1 MKIGSRYDVVIAGG
15 GLAGLCL
22 AIQLERTRPRISVLV
37 VEKSTYPQPEA
48 AHKVGESSVEVASH
62 YFQKTLG
69 LGDLLDEELLKFGL
83 RFFMSDGENQD
94 ITTRLECGPSHYLHV
109 PSFQIDR
116 GHFENQLAK
125 RVLQSKIDFTD
136 GSRVTGVDLAS
147 GNGDHRVQ
155 LEREAKQIHVDCRW
169 IVDASGR
176 AALLKKKLG
185 LNRAN
190 RHRVNAAWFRV
201 DAPIDLDDWSEDPEW
216 RGRLQVPRRLS
227 TNHLMGLGYW
237 VWLIPLVGDRTSVG
251 IVADDH
257 LHPFAELSNFTS
269 ALAWL
274 DRHEPQCAGIVR
286 EHLDRRMDFRAIK
299 NYSHDV
305 KQTFSSDRWGI
316 TGDAGMFSDPLY
328 SPGSDFIGIANGFL
342 SDLIAR
348 DLRGEPI
355 GELAEIYDR
364 AYRSL
369 GRTFLV
375 TYHRQYPLMGNPRLM
390 TIKIVWDFVM
400 YWGSVA
406 LIFCRNRLHDRNFM
420 DRSRSLLQSFA
431 AANVRMQVFFR
442 EWGAV
447 SAEDPPAPS
456 RIFVDYA
463 EIPFLAEM
471 NRELQGE
478 GDDESVL
485 ELLERNLRMA
495 RELQLEIV
503 AEAARNNP
511 KLLRGIAT
519 PTTNHLSEVFACLY
533 SERDTKTARSPRGDD
548 WVRTRP
554 RPSAPK

>member
-1 MKIGSRYDVVIAGG
+1 MKIDSRYDVVIAGG

-22 AIQLERTRPRISVLV
+22 AVQLERTQPRLRILV
-37 VEKSTYPQPEA
+37 VERSVYPQPEA

-69 LGDLLDEELLKFGL
+69 LGDLLAKELPKFGL

-116 GHFENQLAK
+116 GHFENQLAERILK
-125 RVLQSKIDFTD
+125 SNI
-136 GSRVTGVDLAS
+136 DLADGYRVGSVDFAS
-147 GNGDHRVQ
+147 GDRDHRVQ
-155 LEREAKQIHVDCRW
+155 IERDAQQTRVDCRW

-176 AALLKKKLG
+176 AALLKKKLDLG
-185 LNRAN
+185 RPN
-190 RHRVNAAWFRV
+190 RHQVNAAWFRI
-201 DAPIDLDDWSEDPEW
+201 DAPIDLDDWSKDSEW
-216 RGRLQVPRRLS
+216 RGRLQVSRRLS
-227 TNHLMGLGYW
+227 TNHLMGPGYW
-237 VWLIPLVGDRTSVG
+237 VWLIPLVGNRTSVG

-257 LHPFAELSNFTS
+257 LHPFSELSNFTN

-286 EHLDRRMDFRAIK
+286 EHLDRRMDFLALR

-305 KQTFSSDRWGI
+305 KQMFSSNRWGI
-316 TGDAGMFSDPLY
+316 TGDAGMFPDPLY

-348 DLRGEPI
+348 DLRGESI

-390 TIKIVWDFVM
+390 TLKVVWDFVM
-400 YWGSVA
+400 YWGGVA
-406 LIFCRNRLHDRNFM
+406 LIFCRDKLHEQDFM
-420 DRSRSLLQSFA
+420 DRSRPVLQGFA
-431 AANVRMQVFFR
+431 ATNVRMQAFFR

-447 SAEDPPAPS
+447 SAEDPATPS
-456 RIFVDYA
+456 RVFVDYA

-471 NRELQGE
+471 NRDLQGE

-485 ELLERNLRMA
+485 ETLERNLQLA
-495 RELQLEIV
+495 RELQIEIV
-503 AEAARNNP
+503 AEAARNNVKLP
-511 KLLRGIAT
+511 KGIAT
-519 PTTNHLSEVFACLY
+519 PTTNHLSEVFARLY
-533 SERDTKTARSPRGDD
+533 SKCDIEN
-548 WVRTRP
+548 TR
-554 RPSAPK
+554 

>member
-1 MKIGSRYDVVIAGG
+1 M
-15 GLAGLCL
+15 AGLCL
-22 AIQLERTRPRISVLV
+22 AVQLERTQPRLRILV
-37 VEKSTYPQPEA
+37 VEKSVYPQPEA
-48 AHKVGESSVEVASH
+48 AHKVGESTVEVASH

-69 LGDLLDEELLKFGL
+69 LGDLLAEELPKFGL

-116 GHFENQLAK
+116 GHFDNQLAERILK
-125 RVLQSKIDFTD
+125 SNI
-136 GSRVTGVDLAS
+136 DLADGCRVGSVDIAS
-147 GNGDHRVQ
+147 GDRDHRVQ
-155 LEREAKQIHVDCRW
+155 IERDAKQTRVDCRW

-176 AALLKKKLG
+176 AALLKKKLELG
-185 LNRAN
+185 RAN
-190 RHRVNAAWFRV
+190 RHQVNAAWFRV
-201 DAPIDLDDWSEDPEW
+201 DAPIDLDDWSEDREW
-216 RGRLQVPRRLS
+216 CQRLQVSRRLS
-227 TNHLMGLGYW
+227 TNHLMGPGYW
-237 VWLIPLVGDRTSVG
+237 VWLIPLAQDRTSVG

-257 LHPFAELSNFTS
+257 LHPFSELSNFTN

-274 DRHEPQCAGIVR
+274 DRHEPQCAGVVR
-286 EHLDRRMDFRAIK
+286 EHLDRRMDFLALR

-305 KQTFSSDRWGI
+305 KQMFSSNRWGI
-316 TGDAGMFSDPLY
+316 TGDAGMFPDPLY

-348 DLRGEPI
+348 DLRGESI

-390 TIKIVWDFVM
+390 TLKVVWDFVM
-400 YWGSVA
+400 YWGGVA
-406 LIFCRNRLHDRNFM
+406 LIFCRNKLHDRNFM
-420 DRSRSLLQSFA
+420 DRSRPLLQSFA
-431 AANVRMQVFFR
+431 AANVRMQAFFR

-447 SAEDPPAPS
+447 STEDPPTPP
-456 RIFVDYA
+456 RIFIDYA

-485 ELLERNLRMA
+485 ALLERNLRLA

-503 AEAARNNP
+503 AEAARNNV
-511 KLLRGIAT
+511 KLPRGIAA
-519 PTTNHLSEVFACLY
+519 PTTNHLSEVFAGLY
-533 SERDTKTARSPRGDD
+533 SERDTTSEH
-548 WVRTRP
+548 
-554 RPSAPK
+554 